1 MPLGGN
7 IIKII
12 GVLIWEGR
20 QLCLET
26 EAGEASN
33 QLKQGAEGL
42 WSSCPRHPD
51 FSVPCAG
58 KFPAS
63 GSRARVPWLGL
74 EPPRP
79 REPGSPGHSG
89 RSRLRLSLTAAE
101 SARQGEGKGE
111 CGAQQRQ
118 PPLHPPS
125 PSQSPGSRGR
135 ARLREENP
143 ANGNLNNPKQRS

>member
-26 EAGEASN
+26 EAGEDSN
-33 QLKQGAEGL
+33 QLEPGAEGL
-42 WSSCPRHPD
+42 WSSCPKRPD
-51 FSVPCAG
+51 FSVPCAS
-58 KFPAS
+58 KFPAP
-63 GSRARVPWLGL
+63 GSLARVPWLEL
-74 EPPRP
+74 ESPARG
-79 REPGSPGHSG
+79 EPAAPGHSG

-111 CGAQQRQ
+111 RGAQQRQ

-135 ARLREENP
+135 TRLRGRKP
-143 ANGNLNNPKQRS
+143 SK

>member
-33 QLKQGAEGL
+33 QLEQGAEGL
-42 WSSCPRHPD
+42 WSSCPRRPD

-58 KFPAS
+58 KFPAP

-74 EPPRP
+74 EVPWLGLEPLRP
-79 REPGSPGHSG
+79 RGLGSPGHSG
-89 RSRLRLSLTAAE
+89 CSRLRLSLTAAE

-111 CGAQQRQ
+111 RGAQQRQ

-125 PSQSPGSRGR
+125 PSQSPGSRR
-135 ARLREENP
+135 RTRLR
-143 ANGNLNNPKQRS
+143 GRKTSKR